1 MSKQEACETNV
12 VEIPGS
18 HVTDIWQMQTF
29 LTIVTIAKEYSSN
42 FTIFRTIFI
51 C

>member
-1 MSKQEACETNV
+1 MSKQEACETNN

-29 LTIVTIAKEYSSN
+29 LTIVKQVPTSPSLGLYLLVEFS
-42 FTIFRTIFI
+42 
-51 C
+51 